1 MGVVLILLLKKLCNI
16 PHEYRLQY
24 SSVILGLLALVG
36 INAIFLYAP
45 GAEVYKL
52 LDYSIC
58 GYSLTSYILYWS
70 CFNYSTHGML
80 NKLKTNIFENI
91 GQGIVLFDYDNHLIL
106 HNDRADDFLER
117 NSSANVR
124 ICSSFL
130 RRMICPLIL
139 QLMTTVFLCSAI

>member
-1 MGVVLILLLKKLCNI
+1 M
-16 PHEYRLQY
+16 QY
-24 SSVILGLLALVG
+24 SSVILGILALVG
-36 INAIFLYAP
+36 INAIFLYVP

-106 HNDRADDFLER
+106 HNDRADDFLGKE
-117 NSSANVR
+117 
-124 ICSSFL
+124 L
-130 RRMICPLIL
+130 R
-139 QLMTTVFLCSAI
+139 